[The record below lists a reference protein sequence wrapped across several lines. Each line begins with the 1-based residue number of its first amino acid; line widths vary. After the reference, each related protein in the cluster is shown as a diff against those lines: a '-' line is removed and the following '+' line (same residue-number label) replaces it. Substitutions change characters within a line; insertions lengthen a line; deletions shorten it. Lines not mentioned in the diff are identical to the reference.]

1 MSDEQENVLRK
12 PEQENILDEDRAVD
26 IRQVS
31 PDDNR
36 LAKSKLAGEGVQD
49 IETQAI
55 KFVKQNSIVDGAR
68 DL

>member
-1 MSDEQENVLRK
+1 MLRK
-12 PEQENILDEDRAVD
+12 PEQENILDEDRAVNID

-31 PDDNR
+31 PDANR